1 MRAAQTPCVL
11 VIPDMD
17 TIKEYDAMAAQ
28 MTLLA
33 DRIKCPTLLAMD
45 KCDELCRPEDGERI
59 SIC

>member
-1 MRAAQTPCVL
+1 
-11 VIPDMD
+11 
-17 TIKEYDAMAAQ
+17 